1 MKHGVQATIIC
12 CRFSRHKL
20 PAMWSSFQWFI
31 TPTEMWVK
39 TSSCSDSHLFLQT
52 GSKTGRLVLA
62 VNCVIHH
69 IYPGA
74 LLNLNWEPANISLR
88 QSLCDVLRQL
98 EGSFSSVVLCHWRSA
113 QSSDQDQHRALQSSE
128 RQGWDSEE
136 WPWKGTTLPVWKS
149 FFFPLICQQA
159 GRGGPKEAVS
169 PVHLVL
175 HQFINSKI
183 KMGKG
188 SDARPGECKS
198 TLWLQFAPH
207 QSSSQAQLEMCPG
220 RAKVLKFEFKT

>member
-1 MKHGVQATIIC
+1 MLNYAPQVIFNCSPNGAWKHRVQATIIC

-31 TPTEMWVK
+31 IPTEMCENQFLLRF
-39 TSSCSDSHLFLQT
+39 TLFLQT
-52 GSKTGRLVLA
+52 CSKTGRLVLA
-62 VNCVIHH
+62 VNCVNHH

-74 LLNLNWEPANISLR
+74 LLNLNWEPVNISLR

-113 QSSDQDQHRALQSSE
+113 QSSDQDQHRALQTSE

-136 WPWKGTTLPVWKS
+136 WPWKGTALPVWKS
-149 FFFPLICQQA
+149 FFFPLFCQQA

-188 SDARPGECKS
+188 SDAGQGSANPTCGCSLLLTR
-198 TLWLQFAPH
+198 APPKH
-207 QSSSQAQLEMCPG
+207 S
-220 RAKVLKFEFKT
+220 